1 MYGEVEDQREV
12 EIREIP
18 QTWFESYA
26 KGVLSK
32 AYVEGKGG

>member
-1 MYGEVEDQREV
+1 MYGEVEDQRE
-12 EIREIP
+12 EETP

-32 AYVEGKGG
+32 AYVEGK